1 MLPECE
7 PKYRYQNMK
16 ILVIGSGGREHA
28 ICWKLRQSPRVSKL
42 YCAPGNAGIA
52 SVAECVDLKVD
63 DLSAL
68 LAFAKDNGIDLTIV
82 GPELPLTLGVV
93 DLFEQAGLR
102 VFGPSKAAARLEG
115 SKAFAKGIMEKYGIP
130 TARYGQFSDVRA
142 AEDFLSTLKP
152 PYVIKADGLAAGKG
166 VIITED
172 IEQAAEVLDLFMIHG
187 TMGDGGRKVVIE
199 EFLVGEEAS
208 LLAFCDGENVV
219 PMVAVQDHK
228 RIFDDDLGPNTG
240 GMGTYSPAPVVTP
253 EVAEKALREILIPTV
268 KGMAAEGMPY
278 KGVLYAG
285 LMIHEGQPKTV
296 EFNCRFGD
304 PETQVL
310 MMRLGT
316 DLVEII
322 DAAIDG
328 RLDTVDVRWKSDA
341 ATCVVMAAGG
351 YPEAYEKGKVIEG
364 LDDAAAMSDAVVF
377 HAGTADNGGKIVTS
391 GGRVLGVTALGRD
404 IKDSIDRAYEAVDK
418 IRFEGMQ
425 YRKDIGRRALTKKET
440 V

>member
-1 MLPECE
+1 M
-7 PKYRYQNMK
+7 N

-28 ICWKLRQSPRVSKL
+28 LCWKLRQSPKVSNL

-63 DLSAL
+63 DLPGL
-68 LAFAKDNGIDLTIV
+68 LAFAKANGIDLTVV
-82 GPELPLTLGVV
+82 GPELPLTLGIV
-93 DLFEQAGLR
+93 DEFEMAGLR
-102 VFGPSKAAARLEG
+102 VFGPSKAAAQLEG
-115 SKAFAKGIMEKYGIP
+115 SKAFAKGVMDKYGVP
-130 TARYGQFSDVRA
+130 TARYGRFSDVRA
-142 AEDFLSTLKP
+142 AEDFLVTLNP

-172 IEQAAEVLDLFMIHG
+172 IEQAAEVLELFMVHG
-187 TMGDGGRKVVIE
+187 TMGDGGRNVVIE
-199 EFLVGEEAS
+199 EFMEGEEAS
-208 LLAFCDGENVV
+208 LLAFSDGKTVV

-268 KGMAAEGMPY
+268 EGMAADGMPY

-285 LMIHEGQPKTV
+285 LMIKDGQPRTV

-310 MMRLGT
+310 LMRLDT
-316 DLVEII
+316 DLVDII
-322 DAAIDG
+322 EAVVDG
-328 RLDTVDVRWKSDA
+328 KLDQTGVRWKPEA

-351 YPEAYEKGKVIEG
+351 YPEAYRKGDAIEG
-364 LDDAAAMSDAVVF
+364 LEDSARVPDSVVF
-377 HAGTADNGGKIVTS
+377 HAGTGMRDGKIVTS
-391 GGRVLGVTALGRD
+391 GGRVLGVTALGND
-404 IKDSIDRAYEAVDK
+404 IKASIDRAYEAVGK
-418 IRFEGMQ
+418 ISFEGMQ
-425 YRKDIGRRALTKKET
+425 YRKDIGRRAIDRQL
-440 V
+440 

>member
-1 MLPECE
+1 
-7 PKYRYQNMK
+7 MK

-28 ICWKLRQSPRVSKL
+28 ICWKLSQSPKASKI

-52 SVAECVDLKVD
+52 SVAECVNIKVD
-63 DLSAL
+63 DIQGL
-68 LAFAKDNGIDLTIV
+68 LAFAKGNGIDLTIV

-102 VFGPSKAAARLEG
+102 VFGPSKAAAQLEG
-115 SKAFAKGIMEKYGIP
+115 SKAFAKGIMEKYSVP

-166 VIITED
+166 VIITDD

-199 EFLVGEEAS
+199 EFLEGEEAS
-208 LLAFCDGENVV
+208 LLAFCDGEHVV

-228 RIFDDDLGPNTG
+228 RIFDNDLGPNTG

-278 KGVLYAG
+278 KGILYAG

-310 MMRLGT
+310 MMRLDT
-316 DLVEII
+316 DLVEIV

-328 RLDTVDVRWKSDA
+328 RLDTLDVQWKPDA

-364 LDDAAAMSDAVVF
+364 LNNVAAMDDAVVF
-377 HAGTADNGGKIVTS
+377 HAGTADNGGKVVTS
-391 GGRVLGVTALGRD
+391 GGRVLGVTALGGD
-404 IKDSIDRAYEAVDK
+404 IRDSIDRAYEAVGK
-418 IRFEGMQ
+418 IQFEGMQ